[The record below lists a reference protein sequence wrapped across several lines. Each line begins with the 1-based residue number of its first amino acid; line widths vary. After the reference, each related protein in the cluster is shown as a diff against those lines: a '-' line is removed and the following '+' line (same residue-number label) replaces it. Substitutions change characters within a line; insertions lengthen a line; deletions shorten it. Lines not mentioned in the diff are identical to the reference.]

1 MNRTIIALGALSF
14 GLNALSA
21 RADEGVLRAQ
31 PGLIELSLKAGG
43 HFPQISNRLQT
54 SFDAALKFGYGVALE
69 RRLQAFVELGYSQP
83 SYKVNDTDARLGTSG
98 EDYVSTIKVRDLGL
112 TLGGAYFIPVPVP
125 LLLPYAGAGL
135 QLHFV
140 RSVVQGGA
148 GAMSFGRTDE
158 TVTKVGGLLF
168 AGTGFKVGPGLLL
181 GELRFGYAPISQK
194 VTGPSNIG
202 HLSVLLGYGM
212 MF

>member
-14 GLNALSA
+14 GLNASSA
-21 RADEGVLRAQ
+21 EADDGVLRAK
-31 PGLIELSLKAGG
+31 PGLMELSLKAGG
-43 HFPQISNRLQT
+43 HFPQVSNKLQT
-54 SFDAALKFGYGVALE
+54 SFDAAVKFGYGVALE
-69 RRLQAFVELGYSQP
+69 RRLQVFIELGYSQP
-83 SYKVNDTDARLGTSG
+83 SYKVKDTDGRLGTSG

-140 RSVVQGGA
+140 RSVVQGA

-158 TVTKVGGLLF
+158 TVTKVGGVLF
-168 AGTGFKVGPGLLL
+168 GGTGFKVGPGLLL
-181 GELRFGYAPISQK
+181 GELRFGYTPISQK
-194 VTGPSNIG
+194 VTGPANIG
-202 HLSVLLGYGM
+202 HLSVLLGYGI